1 MNFHSTIFLEVIF
14 LETFFDLLFIY
25 FVDVIKPIIDT
36 ISDYAALIA
45 ILVTIIITCLTYIKH
60 LNLSINNQRLEL
72 VYFPLISKLQN
83 RYDLSYNEAYISYL
97 LLKDNLKN
105 EKFKSLIN
113 PKIIQTYLL
122 IKDCYSIYDDQ
133 ELALKYTKKLIRQID
148 IEYNKIKRTTGYM
161 NNLEKKIYLFFGI
174 WYISFLLMTLFMKI
188 DSEPSILLAFGMLI
202 IFIIFFVIW
211 IIISLYYFLKKQKDI
226 LFIIRKYWLKRKA
239 HKNQKN

>member
-1 MNFHSTIFLEVIF
+1 
-14 LETFFDLLFIY
+14 
-25 FVDVIKPIIDT
+25 
-36 ISDYAALIA
+36 
-45 ILVTIIITCLTYIKH
+45 
-60 LNLSINNQRLEL
+60 
-72 VYFPLISKLQN
+72 
-83 RYDLSYNEAYISYL
+83 
-97 LLKDNLKN
+97 
-105 EKFKSLIN
+105 
-113 PKIIQTYLL
+113 
-122 IKDCYSIYDDQ
+122 
-133 ELALKYTKKLIRQID
+133 
-148 IEYNKIKRTTGYM
+148 M